1 MTVTITGTNDAP
13 TITAATTVALT
24 SGAVVEDGTQS
35 ATGTIA
41 FQDVDLT
48 DSHLFTSTLTTGS
61 ITTAL
66 PGFNPATTALGTLA
80 LTPHENNTD
89 TSNLGTVDWTFTI
102 DNALAQQLAVGQV
115 VTQTFTVAID
125 DQHGGTVTQ
134 PVTVTITGTN
144 DAPVV
149 ANTGLT
155 GAVTEQVNS
164 GGVVTVGG
172 NALIDRPHVDSATGV
187 IFVDLNN
194 PIQQSGPINE
204 WSIYAGQAGG
214 QVELL
219 IYRPSGNN
227 WTFVGSSPLQTVSSV
242 GINNFTLPSSINV
255 QANDLVAF
263 WYPPGTI
270 PSVEANWDQ
279 GQTINNANWPS
290 NPIDAGQLASIFKG
304 TIPNLIGG
312 PNFDNSHWDSNTR
325 TYSIAVESSSGVNL
339 NSSGT
344 IAFTDVD
351 LTDVHSINPTITA
364 SSGALGALTADVT
377 IDTTGTGTGGVI
389 TWNYSVA
396 NSAVAYLA
404 QNETKVENFTVTLND
419 GHGGTV
425 DRTVSVT
432 ITGTNDAPVI
442 NTIAET
448 DLNEQTNTSPLTTTI
463 PVTFTDVDLTDVGHT
478 AAITGVVA
486 TGVTSGLA
494 LNTAALEA
502 LITPATV
509 SKLSGF
515 SSGSVNLGFSA
526 ASTAFNYLAA
536 GEKLT
541 LTYTVAIDDHAG
553 GVTPQTF
560 AVVITGTNDAP
571 VVETNVKAPAIVA
584 GDIGDQKVGIFN
596 GDGAGGFTAAS
607 FLTTGGTGS
616 TVAVGDI
623 DGDGN
628 PDIVTVDHG
637 PGGGQSDVS
646 ILRGDGHGG
655 FLNAYTVPTGNSGP
669 MMLSLGDVNNDG
681 VVDAVAV
688 NINSGTAYVVKSDGH
703 GGFAATSPVLI
714 GGSGTAAMTLGDITG
729 DGNSDLVIAN
739 YNNFDG
745 VPGAYGN
752 GDIGILAGNGHGS
765 FAAPVYLSPNSGSQH
780 PVGVAVGDLNG
791 DGIADIVV
799 VDQGHSILDVN
810 GNPTGHSTDDLN
822 IFLSNARGGGFAPP
836 VRILLD
842 DTVANSPS
850 VAIGDVNGDG
860 RLDIVTADSYYGT
873 LRVFS
878 GDGNG
883 GLSDPTVIHTGASM
897 LSLTLGDVN
906 GDGKVDIVAAVAGSA
921 NGPGVVVLPQ
931 NSQGS
936 FSAADL
942 ISLSSSSFD
951 YAGSHYPT
959 SVAVTPAQG
968 IVNYTENHAPI
979 AIDPYLTLSDADS
992 PMLSSAKV
1000 QITNFVSGEDVL
1012 GFTNQNGITSSY
1024 NAATGVMTLSG
1035 TASLANYQA
1044 VLRSVT
1050 YANSSYDPS
1059 ATPRTVSFSV
1069 NDGATLNSDSN
1080 IQSATV
1086 IVIPVND
1093 APVATVPTS
1102 HYSATAQAN
1111 LNLHNTGLSVAD
1123 VDGGS
1128 SVETATLSA
1137 SQGIITVSAGDSNVS
1152 NISGNGSGSVS
1163 FSGTI
1168 AQINALL
1175 NSGSASEIY
1184 NYNAGYSATTVTLD
1198 LAIRDAGNLSSSTSS
1213 TIDVAGSGPK
1223 AFADTIAATAG
1234 RPTSGLS
1241 AVLKSNDIGTPLT
1254 IVSVDNAQHGSVALN
1269 GSDPIFTPDANYSG
1283 VASFAYTISD
1293 AASPPAPGMF
1303 GTQTVATVG
1312 TSPYALATG
1321 DFNGDGKLDVLVA
1334 NSGSNTVS
1342 YLAGNGDGTYAP
1354 KQDLT
1359 VGGTPVAISTGDIN
1373 HDGKLDFV
1381 VANNSGSFSVLLG
1394 NGNGTFQTSSI
1405 TGGLSSALPNSIA
1418 LGDVNNDGKLD
1429 LVSII
1434 SGSGVTD
1441 IWTQLG
1447 NGDGTFQSR
1456 TRQVAAGGAEAQ
1468 SVILADVNG
1477 DGKLDAI
1484 VADGQVDNGV
1494 NILLGNGDGTYQT
1507 RTGIATQSQPVAL
1520 STGDINH
1527 DGKLDLVVADA
1538 GANRISVFLGNGN
1551 GTFQAETTWSTQ
1563 SHPVDVKLVDINED
1577 GNLDLVFVDS
1587 GADRISTRLGNGDGT
1602 FQSELTYATGASP
1615 YALAVGDLNSDGRP
1629 DLIAANYGAGT
1640 LSTLLNASPGGHLSS
1655 ATVTVNVAPAI
1666 RVAVIGSSSSTD
1678 TQLAA
1683 QLNDHTYFNFAATV
1697 INTNSYSS
1705 SAAWTSALANYDVVV
1720 VGDSGPLD
1728 PIIYGTATFTALY
1741 AALHAYV
1748 DSGHGVVSTG
1758 WYDAAIT
1765 STWKVLGPQATADA
1779 DYISPDHAGGPYNP
1793 TITGTATFTGNH
1805 PITNGITNFAAGPY
1819 WEHPTSMDANAT
1831 VLATVRSTPVVA
1843 YEQNHL
1849 VYLAPIYMGNLGA
1862 DTSSLRSGVADHLL
1876 ENSVAWASGS
1886 LDAVIHT
1893 DALQVTQNSGSTVVS
1908 GMQITDLDPAATSFT
1923 ISAVTSGVGSS
1934 TVTPSFGSGSLAAIN
1949 AELASG
1955 ITYNPGSTP
1964 PATDKV
1970 TVTVTDNVGATDTV
1984 NFIFNVAPSP
1994 SQPVTLTST
2003 TGKDVLFG
2011 TGYQDQFV
2019 FAANSNHDTIM
2030 NFTPGQDHIDLTA
2043 LSAVVN
2049 QNNLSAW
2056 FAANVAASPTNS
2068 ADTLV
2073 TLDATDNITLHNVA
2087 VANLHTSD
2095 FIIHV

>member
-1 MTVTITGTNDAP
+1 M
-13 TITAATTVALT
+13 
-24 SGAVVEDGTQS
+24 
-35 ATGTIA
+35 
-41 FQDVDLT
+41 
-48 DSHLFTSTLTTGS
+48 
-61 ITTAL
+61 
-66 PGFNPATTALGTLA
+66 
-80 LTPHENNTD
+80 
-89 TSNLGTVDWTFTI
+89 
-102 DNALAQQLAVGQV
+102 
-115 VTQTFTVAID
+115 
-125 DQHGGTVTQ
+125 
-134 PVTVTITGTN
+134 
-144 DAPVV
+144 
-149 ANTGLT
+149 
-155 GAVTEQVNS
+155 
-164 GGVVTVGG
+164 
-172 NALIDRPHVDSATGV
+172 
-187 IFVDLNN
+187 
-194 PIQQSGPINE
+194 
-204 WSIYAGQAGG
+204 
-214 QVELL
+214 
-219 IYRPSGNN
+219 
-227 WTFVGSSPLQTVSSV
+227 
-242 GINNFTLPSSINV
+242 
-255 QANDLVAF
+255 
-263 WYPPGTI
+263 
-270 PSVEANWDQ
+270 
-279 GQTINNANWPS
+279 
-290 NPIDAGQLASIFKG
+290 
-304 TIPNLIGG
+304 
-312 PNFDNSHWDSNTR
+312 
-325 TYSIAVESSSGVNL
+325 
-339 NSSGT
+339 
-344 IAFTDVD
+344 
-351 LTDVHSINPTITA
+351 
-364 SSGALGALTADVT
+364 
-377 IDTTGTGTGGVI
+377 
-389 TWNYSVA
+389 
-396 NSAVAYLA
+396 
-404 QNETKVENFTVTLND
+404 
-419 GHGGTV
+419 
-425 DRTVSVT
+425 
-432 ITGTNDAPVI
+432 
-442 NTIAET
+442 
-448 DLNEQTNTSPLTTTI
+448 
-463 PVTFTDVDLTDVGHT
+463 
-478 AAITGVVA
+478 
-486 TGVTSGLA
+486 
-494 LNTAALEA
+494 
-502 LITPATV
+502 
-509 SKLSGF
+509 
-515 SSGSVNLGFSA
+515 
-526 ASTAFNYLAA
+526 
-536 GEKLT
+536 
-541 LTYTVAIDDHAG
+541 
-553 GVTPQTF
+553 
-560 AVVITGTNDAP
+560 
-571 VVETNVKAPAIVA
+571 
-584 GDIGDQKVGIFN
+584 
-596 GDGAGGFTAAS
+596 
-607 FLTTGGTGS
+607 
-616 TVAVGDI
+616 
-623 DGDGN
+623 
-628 PDIVTVDHG
+628 
-637 PGGGQSDVS
+637 
-646 ILRGDGHGG
+646 
-655 FLNAYTVPTGNSGP
+655 
-669 MMLSLGDVNNDG
+669 
-681 VVDAVAV
+681 
-688 NINSGTAYVVKSDGH
+688 
-703 GGFAATSPVLI
+703 
-714 GGSGTAAMTLGDITG
+714 
-729 DGNSDLVIAN
+729 
-739 YNNFDG
+739 
-745 VPGAYGN
+745 
-752 GDIGILAGNGHGS
+752 
-765 FAAPVYLSPNSGSQH
+765 
-780 PVGVAVGDLNG
+780 
-791 DGIADIVV
+791 
-799 VDQGHSILDVN
+799 
-810 GNPTGHSTDDLN
+810 
-822 IFLSNARGGGFAPP
+822 
-836 VRILLD
+836 LD

-1342 YLAGNGDGTYAP
+1342 FLAGNGDGTYAP
-1354 KQDLT
+1354 KQDIT

-1373 HDGKLDFV
+1373 HYGKLDFV

-1405 TGGLSSALPNSIA
+1405 TGGLSSALPNSIV
-1418 LGDVNNDGKLD
+1418 LGDVNNDGSLD

-1434 SGSGVTD
+1434 SQSGVTKL
-1441 IWTQLG
+1441 WTQLG

-1456 TRQVAAGGAEAQ
+1456 TTQVATGGAEAQ
-1468 SVILADVNG
+1468 AVILADVNG

-1484 VADGQVDNGV
+1484 VADGQVDNAV
-1494 NILLGNGDGTYQT
+1494 NILLGNGNGTYQT

-1551 GTFQAETTWSTQ
+1551 GTFQAESTWLTQ
-1563 SHPVDVKLVDINED
+1563 SKPVDVKLVDFNED

-1587 GADRISTRLGNGDGT
+1587 GADRVSTRLGNGNGT

-1615 YALAVGDLNSDGRP
+1615 YAVAVGDLNSDGRP
-1629 DLIAANYGAGT
+1629 DLIAANYGGGT
-1640 LSTLLNASPGGHLSS
+1640 LSTLLNAAPGGHLSS
-1655 ATVTVNVAPAI
+1655 ATVTVNIAPAI
-1666 RVAVIGSSSSTD
+1666 KVAVIGSSDSSD
-1678 TQLAA
+1678 TALAA
-1683 QLNDHTYFNFAATV
+1683 QLNDSTYFNFAATV
-1697 INTNSYSS
+1697 INTNSYSTS
-1705 SAAWTSALANYDVVV
+1705 SAWTSAPANYDVVV
-1720 VGDSGPLD
+1720 VGDSGHNDPLTF
-1728 PIIYGTATFTALY
+1728 GTTTFTALY

-1748 DSGHGVVSTG
+1748 DGGHGVLSTG
-1758 WYDAAIT
+1758 WYDFPIT
-1765 STWKVLGPQATADA
+1765 SGYSVLGSQALADA
-1779 DYISPDHAGGPYNP
+1779 DYISPDQAGGSYGSGP
-1793 TITGTATFTGNH
+1793 IAGTATFTGSN
-1805 PITNGITNFAAGPY
+1805 PITYGISSFSADPY
-1819 WEHPTSMDANAT
+1819 WERPAAMDASAT
-1831 VLATVRSTPVVA
+1831 ILATVGSTPVVA
-1843 YEQNHL
+1843 YENHL
-1849 VYLAPIYMGNLGA
+1849 VYLAPIYMGTPA
-1862 DTSSLRSGVADHLL
+1862 AYDTSSLRSGVPDHLL

-1893 DALQVTQNSGSTVVS
+1893 DGLQVSQNSGSTIIS
-1908 GMQITDLDPAATSFT
+1908 GLVITDNDPAATSFT

-1934 TVTPSFGSGSLAAIN
+1934 TLTPTSGSGSLAAIN

-1955 ITYNPGSTP
+1955 ISYNPGSTP

-1970 TVTVTDNVGATDTV
+1970 ALTVADNVGATDTV
-1984 NFIFNVAPSP
+1984 NFILNQAGTGPS
-1994 SQPVTLTST
+1994 VTLTGT
-2003 TGKDVLFG
+2003 NQKDVFFA
-2011 TGYQDQFV
+2011 TGYQDTFE
-2019 FAANSNHDTIM
+2019 FAANSNKDVITNGFQQGSDKIDLHAIASIDSTALANILNTADHAGGDMLLHLNGNIDTILVK
-2030 NFTPGQDHIDLTA
+2030 G
-2043 LSAVVN
+2043 
-2049 QNNLSAW
+2049 
-2056 FAANVAASPTNS
+2056 VASLAS
-2068 ADTLV
+2068 
-2073 TLDATDNITLHNVA
+2073 
-2087 VANLHTSD
+2087 SD
-2095 FIIHV
+2095 FILHA